1 MRILSNLKMLLNLMK
16 SKKLSR
22 TVQYSANDM
31 YALVSDIES
40 YPYFVPACKS
50 LEVIKKRKDGDIIYI
65 DAIMEVG
72 YGFLNEFFTSHII
85 LNKKKF
91 TIEVVNSDGPF
102 RKLNNYWQFI
112 DIENGSEILFEID
125 FIAKNSLTG
134 KVINLMF
141 ERVFSKYIFAFE
153 SRANKLY
160 S

>member
-1 MRILSNLKMLLNLMK
+1 MK

-31 YALVSDIES
+31 YALVSDVES

-65 DAIMEVG
+65 DATMEVG
-72 YGFLNEFFTSHII
+72 YGFLNEYFTSHII

-102 RKLNNYWQFI
+102 RKLNNHWQFI

-125 FIAKNSLTG
+125 FIAKNSFTG

-153 SRANKLY
+153 NRANKIY

>member
-1 MRILSNLKMLLNLMK
+1 MK

-125 FIAKNSLTG
+125 FIAKIHSQERLSILCLKGYSVNIFLPLKAGQISFIVDWLTRMRSQM
-134 KVINLMF
+134 L
-141 ERVFSKYIFAFE
+141 
-153 SRANKLY
+153 
-160 S
+160 

>member
-1 MRILSNLKMLLNLMK
+1 MRILSNLKMLHSLMK

-22 TVQYSANDM
+22 TVRYSANEM

-50 LEVIKKRKDGDIIYI
+50 LKVLKRRKDGDIIYI

-72 YGFLNEFFTSHII
+72 YGFLNESFTSNII
-85 LNKKKF
+85 LNKNKF